1 MYAHNNK
8 VLKYMR
14 QNLSEL
20 QGKTDESP
28 IITDFN
34 TPLTELDRFSRHK
47 FSNSIVPP
55 INWIQLVSKDD
66 FIQQQNSHFSLA

>member
-47 FSNSIVPP
+47 FSNAIVPP
-55 INWIQLVSKDD
+55 IS
-66 FIQQQNSHFSLA
+66 